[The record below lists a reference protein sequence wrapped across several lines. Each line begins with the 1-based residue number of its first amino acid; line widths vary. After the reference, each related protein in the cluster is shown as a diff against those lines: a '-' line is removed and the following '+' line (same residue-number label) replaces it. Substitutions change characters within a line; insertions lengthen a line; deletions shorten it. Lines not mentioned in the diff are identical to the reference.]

1 MLATWRGRSDAPE
14 GASLVLSASSAS
26 TTLDFCLVS
35 AVAMLRAI
43 RHLFEPEKKLLAVI
57 RYCALAQ

>member
-1 MLATWRGRSDAPE
+1 VLATWRGRSDAPE
-14 GASLVLSASSAS
+14 GASLVLGAS

-43 RHLFEPEKKLLAVI
+43 RHLFEPDKKLLAVI